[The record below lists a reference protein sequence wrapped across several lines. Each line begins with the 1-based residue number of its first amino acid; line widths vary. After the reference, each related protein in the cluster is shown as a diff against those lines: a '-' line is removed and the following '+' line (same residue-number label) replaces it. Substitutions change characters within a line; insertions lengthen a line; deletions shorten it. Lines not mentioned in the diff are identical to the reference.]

1 MRVLVFDLTGS
12 LAHFRKIYT
21 NSSSL
26 SYSLPPR
33 TCLAGII
40 AAMLGRER
48 DSYYQEFNL
57 EHSFIAVRKL
67 GKTRKIMQTLNYM
80 RATGNRE
87 LMVAREHTQ
96 IPFELVCGDP
106 ELHYRVYFAGNPGT
120 YEELKQRLI
129 KDKYVFPPYLGAAPF
144 SATVS
149 FVAEA
154 SCQRLQAQ
162 GMLEVATPINSRN
175 IVKFFFDRMQD
186 NVALVK
192 ERMPVDFT
200 AERYPVASA
209 SYIYDENASVLPV
222 SINENMCW
230 RVAYKWEEQEIEEN
244 IIFY

>member
-1 MRVLVFDLTGS
+1 MRVLVFDLKGS

-48 DSYYQEFNL
+48 DSYYQEFSR
-57 EHSFIAVRKL
+57 EHCFIAVKKL
-67 GKTRKIMQTLNYM
+67 GRTRKIMQTLNYM
-80 RATGNRE
+80 RATGSRE
-87 LMVAREHTQ
+87 LIVPREHTQ
-96 IPFELVCGDP
+96 IPFELVCGEP
-106 ELHYRVYFAGNPGT
+106 ELRYRIYFAGNPGA

-129 KDKYVFPPYLGAAPF
+129 NDRYVFPPYLGAAPF
-144 SATVS
+144 SATAN

-154 SCQRLQAQ
+154 SCQRLQTR
-162 GMLEVATPINSRN
+162 GLVEVATPINSRN
-175 IVKFFFDRMQD
+175 IVEFSFDRMLD

-192 ERMPVDFT
+192 EKMPVDFT

-209 SYIYDENASVLPV
+209 SYVYDENASALPV
-222 SINENMCW
+222 SLNEDMCW
-230 RVAYKWEEQEIEEN
+230 RVAYQWEEQDIEEN
-244 IIFY
+244 ITFY